1 VSDVIQLLPDS
12 VANQIAAGEVIQRP
26 ASVVK
31 ELMENSLDSGA
42 GEVIIHI
49 KDAGKT
55 LIQIT
60 DNGCGMTPTDAR
72 MAFERHA
79 TSKIR
84 QANDLFAIRTLG
96 FRGEALASVA
106 AIADI
111 EMRTRRYEDET
122 GTFLHIIA
130 TNVISQ
136 EPVACQHGTTI
147 LVKNLFFNVPARR
160 KFLKSEAYELKNIIS
175 EVQRVAIP
183 NPEIAFQLYHNNTLL
198 HDLPSG
204 NIMKRIVGIFGKNIS
219 HCLIPVNSVTSVVT
233 VTGFTG
239 LPKFARKTMG
249 EQFFFTNRRFMR
261 HPWFHKAVMQAYE
274 KLLPTDA
281 FPSYFLFLEVDP
293 GCIDINVHPTKTEIK
308 FEDENAIWQIIHAAI
323 RESLGKNSIVPSID
337 FDQQGSI
344 EIPIPPKERSG
355 VPEPMIFLNPDYNPF
370 NLPDQSDFMPDLS
383 SWRERT
389 NLRNWDQL
397 YEGMNQDPSLFRQN
411 ISPQNQEIRLPDSPY
426 QVSGR
431 KVFQLKQKYLVFP
444 VKSGMMV
451 IDQRRAQE
459 RILFERFLEIL
470 RTDQVASQQLL
481 FPHTFELNN
490 ADAGLLKELLPDL
503 QALGFDI
510 REFGKDTFI
519 INGVPGILETSS
531 PVSIVEKLLEEFKNS
546 PVNARIRMHEQVAGS
561 LARASAMNYGEDLL
575 PIEMEQLVDQL
586 FACSS
591 PNFTNDGKTVLTII
605 PMEDIDK
612 YFSR

>member
-31 ELMENSLDSGA
+31 ELVENSLDSGT

-60 DNGCGMTPTDAR
+60 DNGCGMSPSDAR

-84 QANDLFAIRTLG
+84 QAMDLFAIRTLG

-130 TNVISQ
+130 TNVITQ
-136 EPVACQHGTTI
+136 EPVACQQGTTI
-147 LVKNLFFNVPARR
+147 QVKNLFFNVPARR
-160 KFLKSEAYELKNIIS
+160 KFLKSEGYELKNIIS
-175 EVQRVAIP
+175 EVHRVAIP

-198 HDLPSG
+198 HDLPVG

-219 HCLIPVNSVTSVVT
+219 HCLIPVNSVTTVVS

-249 EQFFFTNRRFMR
+249 EQFFFVNRRYMR
-261 HPWFHKAVMQAYE
+261 HPWFHKSVMQAYE
-274 KLLPTDA
+274 KLLPPDA

-293 GCIDINVHPTKTEIK
+293 GSIDINVHPTKTEIK
-308 FEDENAIWQIIHAAI
+308 FEDESAIWQIIHAAI

-337 FDQQGSI
+337 FDQEGSI
-344 EIPIPPKERSG
+344 DIPILPKDRPI
-355 VPEPMIFLNPDYNPF
+355 VPEPPIFLNPDYNPF
-370 NLPDQSDFMPDLS
+370 TITEQPDIIPNQS
-383 SWRERT
+383 SWRERS
-389 NLRNWDQL
+389 NLQNWNQL
-397 YEGMNQDPSLFRQN
+397 YGGLKQDPSLFRPYDE
-411 ISPQNQEIRLPDSPY
+411 PQNQKNRLPEPPY

-431 KVFQLKQKYLVFP
+431 KVLQLKQKYLIFP

-470 RTDQVASQQLL
+470 RTDQVASQQVL
-481 FPHTFELNN
+481 FPHTFELNS
-490 ADAGLLKELLPDL
+490 ADTELLKELLPDL
-503 QALGFDI
+503 LALGFDI

-531 PVSIVEKLLEEFKNS
+531 PVSVVEKLLEDFKNS
-546 PVNARIRMHEQVAGS
+546 PINARVRMREQVAGS

-575 PIEMEQLVDQL
+575 PIEMENIVDQL

-605 PMEDIDK
+605 PMEEIEK